1 MSLDPTA
8 IARIKELQRPGRP
21 DVLRRILQ
29 QFAEHTPR
37 QCAELKEAFG
47 TSDFSKATL
56 ISHTMKSSA
65 ATVGALELAASLR
78 GLELLGHAG
87 QAPVGTEELERMKA
101 QVDQAVAD
109 AVEILRSAS

>member
-29 QFAEHTPR
+29 QFAENTPR
-37 QCAELKEAFG
+37 QCAELSAAFSC
-47 TSDFSKATL
+47 SDFSKATL

-78 GLELLGHAG
+78 GLELLGHTG
-87 QAPVGTEELERMKA
+87 QAPTGNDELERMRA
-101 QVDQAVAD
+101 QADQAVAD
-109 AVEILRSAS
+109 AVEILRSPS